1 MSVFNTTTVHVQMM
15 KMISI
20 MYILQ
25 KIKHEA
31 YSIMGE
37 LWKHL
42 CLVKVK
48 SQKPAYCIIQL
59 IPSAQNRQID
69 QSTETEN
76 RWMTVGGEEWL
87 LRGPGFL
94 FLF

>member
-37 LWKHL
+37 L
-42 CLVKVK
+42 
-48 SQKPAYCIIQL
+48 
-59 IPSAQNRQID
+59 
-69 QSTETEN
+69 
-76 RWMTVGGEEWL
+76 
-87 LRGPGFL
+87 
-94 FLF
+94 